1 MQNQHL
7 ILYKQN
13 MKMHKFKELNKYDLG
28 FSDRT
33 DIRSLGQSLLS
44 HSKILCET
52 VEQHNKP

>member
-1 MQNQHL
+1 
-7 ILYKQN
+7 

-44 HSKILCET
+44 HPKFLCET